1 MKKYTV
7 IWGGKEKTIELTPL
21 DDHRFEIA
29 VEGVSHAIDLRFCT
43 SDSLSMLMDNQSC
56 DLAYLFLGSRLELHY
71 RNQYFLLEVLD
82 ERQTRIRRIQASPES
97 SGAEIIKS
105 VMPGKIVQILV
116 KPGEIIKPG
125 AGILIIEA
133 MKMENEI
140 YCRNGGLVRSVN
152 VVTGQTVEC
161 DVVLV
166 EIVPE

>member
-7 IWGGKEKTIELTPL
+7 IWAGREKTIELTPL

-29 VEGVSHAIDLRFCT
+29 MDGVSHDIDLRFCT

-56 DLAYLFLGSRLELHY
+56 DLSYLFLGGRLELHY

-82 ERQTRIRRIQASPES
+82 ERQTRMRRIQTSPET

-152 VVTGQTVEC
+152 VAPGQTIES
-161 DVVLV
+161 DIVLV
-166 EIVPE
+166 EIEPE